1 MQTPCDPITLHNGME
16 YIQAQMKLNAI
27 TCQHHPEEEIERRLA
42 QIDTDMRQVEDALRN
57 DLAFRGLLHP

>member
-1 MQTPCDPITLHNGME
+1 
-16 YIQAQMKLNAI
+16 MKLNAI